1 MGVWIV
7 PQVRWARVVYASFA
21 DYTADAEWLVTR
33 PPDAAF
39 DYVEGFAFVNSDDP
53 VNGYPLV
60 PFPGGAG
67 FDPSLLPTGAGPVLY
82 CLEVALYQHHR
93 PDDDDKV
100 LFCLACGGRRRV
112 CVLSFVSPTGFC
124 DELGGPR
131 ACPSTSSRAL
141 RQHVR
146 PRRDRIR
153 ASFFVRPHGAEQTAH
168 LAFPVPFVVFIH
180 CSSSSR
186 RTRRRRR

>member
-1 MGVWIV
+1 VWIV

-67 FDPSLLPTGAGPVLY
+67 FDPSLLPAGAGPVLY

-93 PDDDDKV
+93 PDDDKV
-100 LFCLACGGRRRV
+100 LFCLA
-112 CVLSFVSPTGFC
+112 VLSCVSPTGFC
-124 DELGGPR
+124 DDGAGPR
-131 ACPSTSSRAL
+131 ACPSTSSTYGRAAIESSRPFL
-141 RQHVR
+141 SVR
-146 PRRDRIR
+146 PT
-153 ASFFVRPHGAEQTAH
+153 HGAEQTAH
-168 LAFPVPFVVFIH
+168 LAFAVPFVVLIGSRAFIH
-180 CSSSSR
+180 CSSR
-186 RTRRRRR
+186 RTRRRRRR